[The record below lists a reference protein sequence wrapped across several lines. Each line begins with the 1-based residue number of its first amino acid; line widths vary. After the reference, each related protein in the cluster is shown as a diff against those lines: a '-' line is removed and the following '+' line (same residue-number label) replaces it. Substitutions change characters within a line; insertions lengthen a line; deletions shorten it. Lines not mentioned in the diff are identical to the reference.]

1 MPHPY
6 LKVGRRV
13 RIIAGPPAGFEGILL
28 RKKNE
33 PRFVLS
39 IDMIQRSV
47 AVDVDAADVEPT
59 GLQVR
64 FPGAKW
70 QA

>member
-13 RIIAGPPAGFEGILL
+13 RIIAGPPAGFEGIML

-33 PRFVLS
+33 LQFVMS
-39 IDMIQRSV
+39 INSIQRSV
-47 AVDVDAADVEPT
+47 HFQVDAADLEAVPDWEAPRK
-59 GLQVR
+59 GSGQ
-64 FPGAKW
+64 G
-70 QA
+70 